1 MDCRELRL
9 LSEWGVPSLAPVK
22 VDALPFPAR
31 RESPAIDQIGVE
43 ERALRFCARSLKKET
58 KMSALKLAVT
68 MLDVTT
74 LEGADSV
81 GKVRQMCVK
90 AMQPLP
96 GDPSVGPAAAVCVY
110 PRMVKVAAKAVEG
123 SSVNVAA
130 VATQFPSGQMR
141 LKERLAEVRYA
152 VGEGADE
159 IDMVISRGQFLQ
171 GEYRAIYDEVAAVK
185 EACGTAHLKVILE
198 TGELSTYDN
207 VRYASDLAMA
217 AGADFI
223 KTSTGKV
230 QPAATLPVTLV
241 MLQAIE
247 DFYERTGRMVGM
259 KPAGGISNAKLA
271 LQYLV
276 MVKEVLGEKWLTNKW
291 FRFGASSLTNDLLM
305 QIRKQETGRYQSG
318 DYFTQD

>member
-1 MDCRELRL
+1 MTNET
-9 LSEWGVPSLAPVK
+9 V
-22 VDALPFPAR
+22 PFPAR
-31 RESPAIDQIGVE
+31 RHSPIIDEVGVE
-43 ERALRFCARSLKKET
+43 ERAARFCARSLKKET
-58 KMSALKLAVT
+58 KLSALRLAVT

-74 LEGADSV
+74 LEGADTV
-81 GKVRQMCVK
+81 GKVSQMCQK
-90 AMQPLP
+90 AMRPMP
-96 GDPSVGPAAAVCVY
+96 EDPNIGPAAAVCVY
-110 PRMVKVAAKAVEG
+110 PRMVKVATKAVEN
-123 SSVNVAA
+123 SSVQVAA

-159 IDMVISRGQFLQ
+159 IDMVISRAQFLQ
-171 GEYRAIYDEVAAVK
+171 GEYRAIYDEIVSCK
-185 EACGTAHLKVILE
+185 EACGEAHLKVILE
-198 TGELSTYDN
+198 TGELITYDN

-230 QPAATLPVTLV
+230 PIAATLPVTLV
-241 MLQAIE
+241 MLQAID
-247 DFYERTGRMVGM
+247 DFYEQTGRMVGM

-276 MVKEVLGEKWLTNKW
+276 MVREVLGRKWLTNKL

-305 QIRKQETGRYQSG
+305 QIRKQENGYYQAS
-318 DYFTQD
+318 DDFTKD

>member
-1 MDCRELRL
+1 MSDII
-9 LSEWGVPSLAPVK
+9 
-22 VDALPFPAR
+22 LPFPAR
-31 RESPAIDQIGVE
+31 KNSPTIDQVGVE
-43 ERALRFCARSLKKET
+43 ARAQRFCARSLKKET
-58 KMSALKLAVT
+58 KFSALKMAVT

-74 LEGADSV
+74 LEGADTV
-81 GKVRQMCVK
+81 GKVRQMCQK
-90 AMQPLP
+90 AIRPLAS
-96 GDPSVGPAAAVCVY
+96 DESVGPAAAVCVY
-110 PRMVKVAAKAVEG
+110 PRMVKVAAEAVEG
-123 SSVNVAA
+123 TAVRVAA

-159 IDMVISRGQFLQ
+159 IDMVISRGLFLQ
-171 GEYRAIYDEVAAVK
+171 GEYRAVYDEIVACK
-185 EACGTAHLKVILE
+185 EACGKAHLKVILE
-198 TGELSTYDN
+198 TGELMTYDN

-230 QPAATLPVTLV
+230 PIAATLPVTLV

-247 DFYERTGRMVGM
+247 DFYEETGRMVGM
-259 KPAGGISNAKLA
+259 KPAGGISHAKLA

-276 MVKEVLGEKWLTNKW
+276 MVREVLGPKWLTPEW

-305 QIRKQETGRYQSG
+305 QICKQETGRYQSG
-318 DYFTQD
+318 DYFSLD